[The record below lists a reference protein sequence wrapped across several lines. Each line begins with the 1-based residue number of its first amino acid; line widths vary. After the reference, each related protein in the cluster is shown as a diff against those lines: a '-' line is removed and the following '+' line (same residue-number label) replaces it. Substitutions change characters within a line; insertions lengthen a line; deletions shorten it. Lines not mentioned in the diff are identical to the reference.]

1 MMKRTKRRILAVSLI
16 ALGIA
21 LLTVGGILFFN
32 WWNTTYITIN
42 GRPVARS
49 CEDLDMEGQ
58 QQPELEAICQ
68 LTQLK
73 QLNMT
78 NTGITA
84 EQYLHL

>member
-49 CEDLDMEGQ
+49 CEALDMEGQ
-58 QQPELEAICQ
+58 QNVLLRDRERIYSLQGREVYQSVDVL
-68 LTQLK
+68 LR
-73 QLNMT
+73 
-78 NTGITA
+78 
-84 EQYLHL
+84 